1 MLTIKEYI
9 ISSLLF
15 ESTKY
20 KKRELVVD
28 SFIRSILNASRAK
41 KRAIT
46 LFIDSLFI
54 AAAFWLALIV
64 RLDSLAPF
72 SEVGNWLLL
81 AMLIPTGLIAF
92 INLGLYRAVLRYMNA
107 QALWAIVL
115 GTVITTVS
123 LVLLS
128 FFVGITIPRTM
139 PFIFAWLCLLTV
151 GGSRVLVRAM
161 IGRMATVNKE
171 SVIIYG
177 AGSAGRQLATA
188 LSAGPEYYVRA
199 FIDDDATKQGSI
211 VQGIPVISFK
221 DIYELINKGKATKV
235 LLALP
240 SASRARRKEVLAQLE
255 PLTIKVLSIPGMAD
269 VVEGKAQ
276 LSEFREVEIE
286 DLLGRD
292 PVTPKPELMAANITG
307 KIVMVTGAGGSI
319 GSELCRQIVRQQP
332 KKLVLFEISEF
343 GLYSIEKE
351 LHEYITNNHI
361 DLELIPI
368 MGSVQRINR
377 IETVMMAFGV
387 QTVYHAAAYK
397 HVPLVEHN
405 VVEGVRNNVFGTYYA
420 AKAAVNAGVETF
432 VLISTDKAVRP
443 TNVMGATKRM
453 AELVLQGLAQTK
465 GKEHRT
471 RFCMVRFGNVLGSSG
486 SVVPLFRRQIKEGGP
501 ITLTH
506 QDITRFFMTIPEAAQ
521 LVIQAGSMGKGGD
534 VFVLDMGDSVKI
546 KDLASKMI
554 RLSGFE
560 VKDKTNP
567 NGDIEIL
574 CTGLRPGE
582 KLYEELLIGDNVGE
596 TPHERIMTAH
606 EAMLPLSELKVFL
619 EAFDIACHNFDHEMI
634 RQLLLDAP
642 TGFNPTDGICDLVWN
657 AKKGAQLESQPQ
669 ANVVN
674 LKG

>member
-1 MLTIKEYI
+1 M
-9 ISSLLF
+9 
-15 ESTKY
+15 
-20 KKRELVVD
+20 D
-28 SFIRSILNASRAK
+28 SFIRSILSASRAK

-46 LFIDSLFI
+46 LFIDALFI

-72 SEVGNWLLL
+72 NEPSNWLLL
-81 AMLIPTGLIAF
+81 ALLIPTGLYTF
-92 INLGLYRAVLRYMNA
+92 INLGLYRAVLRYMNS

-115 GTVITTVS
+115 GTVITTVA

-128 FFVGITIPRTM
+128 FFVGVSIPRTM

-151 GGSRVLVRAM
+151 GGSRILVRAM
-161 IGRMATVNKE
+161 IGKMATANKE

-188 LSAGPEYYVRA
+188 LGAGPEYFVRA
-199 FIDDDATKQGSI
+199 FVDDDETKEGSI
-211 VQGIPVISFK
+211 IQGIPVISFK
-221 DIYELINKGKATKV
+221 GIYDLINKGKATKV

-240 SASRARRKEVLAQLE
+240 SATRARRKEVLAQLE

-269 VVEGKAQ
+269 VVEGKAK
-276 LSEFREVEIE
+276 LSEFRDVEIE

-307 KIVMVTGAGGSI
+307 KTVMVSGAGGSI
-319 GSELCRQIVRQQP
+319 GSELCRQIVRLHP

-351 LHEYITNNHI
+351 LNEYVINNNI

-420 AKAAVNAGVETF
+420 AKAAINAGVETF

-453 AELVLQGLAQTK
+453 AELVLQGLAQNK
-465 GKEHRT
+465 GVKHKT

-506 QDITRFFMTIPEAAQ
+506 PDITRFFMTIPEAAQ

-534 VFVLDMGDSVKI
+534 VFVLDMGESVKI
-546 KDLASKMI
+546 KDLASKMV

-560 VKDKTNP
+560 VKDDTNP
-567 NGDIEIL
+567 HGDIEIK

-596 TPHERIMTAH
+596 TTHERIMTAN
-606 EAMLPLSELKVFL
+606 EAMLPFAELNVFL
-619 EAFDIACHNFDHEMI
+619 EALDIACHNFDHETI

-657 AKKGAQLESQPQ
+657 AKKQLPQESSKK
-669 ANVVN
+669 VVN
-674 LKG
+674 FKN